1 MHVTRATSALKTA
14 VQRAF
19 MTQQLQTHAAERGAM
34 QDRAELPLPM
44 QDGAAAA
51 DYFGPGQVGFKGHA
65 TS

>member
-1 MHVTRATSALKTA
+1 MRVTRATSALKAA

-19 MTQQLQTHAAERGAM
+19 MTQRLQARTAESGA
-34 QDRAELPLPM
+34 M